1 MAFKHADSYG
11 DFEGDRV
18 VLFKHSKIC
27 PVSTKAKKEVEA
39 FSEEHPD
46 VPVFMIVVQDQR
58 ILSDKIAENKGIK
71 HESPQVIVIEHGETK
86 GVLNQGDIKK
96 KAVEELLD

>member
-18 VLFKHSKIC
+18 VLFKYSKIC

-46 VPVFMIVVQDQR
+46 VPVFMVVVQDQR

-71 HESPQVIVIEHGETK
+71 HESPQVIVTEHGETK
-86 GVLNQGDIKK
+86 GVLSHGDIKK
-96 KAVEELLD
+96 KAIEELLD